1 MQQKNVYWL
10 KDLGK
15 EYNDVVGKKSA
26 NLGEM
31 TKVEGIRVPPGFAI
45 SIAAYESFA
54 RETGLHQ
61 EIENYLKHSLNQRVG
76 LADFQKLQ
84 QVSNGIRNIVE
95 SKEVIAYLKQDIAS
109 YYKSLCEKCES
120 TDIAVSVR
128 SAGAKSHPG
137 QYETYLNVTGCDDV
151 LDKILRV
158 WSSIYNTTSISA
170 ALRQA
175 IPIEN
180 CPPLGVCV
188 LKMVN
193 AKAAG
198 VCLTVHPIT
207 GDDTEA
213 MVESNW
219 GLGESVVS
227 GAVTPDKFI
236 VDKIKMTIKESIT
249 GKKEKQ
255 MVMKERGT
263 VVEEFC
269 PDGPNELS
277 LTEKEVISIVQ
288 FAKSLE
294 KHFGIPQ
301 DIEWAIDMDSPSSR
315 NIFIL
320 QARPQGSIPQKKSI
334 TDQIADMMI
343 RRHRT

>member
-1 MQQKNVYWL
+1 MQQRDVYWL
-10 KDLGK
+10 EDLGK
-15 EYNDVVGKKSA
+15 EYNDLFGKKSA

-31 TKVEGIRVPPGFAI
+31 TKVEGICVPPGFAI
-45 SIAAYESFA
+45 SIAAYENFA

-61 EIENYLKHSLNQRVG
+61 EIENYLKNSYNQCVG
-76 LADFQKLQ
+76 PADFQKLQ
-84 QVSNGIRNIVE
+84 QVSHGVRNIVE

-109 YYKSLCEKCES
+109 YYKSLCERCGS
-120 TDIAVSVR
+120 TETAVSVR

-137 QYETYLNVTGCDDV
+137 QYETYLNVAGFDHV

-175 IPIEN
+175 VPIQN

-207 GDDTEA
+207 GDNTQA

-236 VDKIKMTIKESIT
+236 VDKVKMKIKESIT
-249 GKKEKQ
+249 GKKEKRL
-255 MVMKERGT
+255 VMKERGI
-263 VVEEFC
+263 VVEEFS
-269 PDGPNELS
+269 PDRPKELS

-288 FAKSLE
+288 FAKRLE

-301 DIEWAIDMDSPSSR
+301 DIEWAIDMDSPTSR

-320 QARPQGSIPQKKSI
+320 QARPQVSIPQKKSI